1 MFRTLITCVTICVL
15 ALTSVA
21 AGVARGQAD
30 PVGQMVICSGTGPV
44 MVHMDATGKPTGPPV
59 LCPDGVMALLAAVAD
74 PAPDVARSVTVADLA
89 PTATHRPLAQDA
101 RIEGRARSPPP
112 RA

>member
-1 MFRTLITCVTICVL
+1 MIRKLITCLTICVL

-30 PVGQMVICSGTGPV
+30 PVAQMVICSGSGPV
-44 MVHMDATGKPTGPPV
+44 MIHMDATGKPTGAPV

-74 PAPDVARSVTVADLA
+74 PTSAVVRTVTVIALA
-89 PTATHRPLAQDA
+89 PTATHRPIAQGTW
-101 RIEGRARSPPP
+101 IEGRARSPPP